1 MVLPR
6 PSFAAASLAMG
17 RASPVTILTVTP
29 VCQHLLFEVVA
40 AGAELREPVD
50 HVLDQVEAVQA
61 VLYPHGEGGG
71 DRSPG

>member
-1 MVLPR
+1 MAVPR
-6 PSFAAASLAMG
+6 PSFAAVSLAMA

-29 VCQHLLFEVVA
+29 ICQHLLFEIVA

-61 VLYPHGEGGG
+61 VLYPHSEGGG
-71 DRSPG
+71 DRSSG